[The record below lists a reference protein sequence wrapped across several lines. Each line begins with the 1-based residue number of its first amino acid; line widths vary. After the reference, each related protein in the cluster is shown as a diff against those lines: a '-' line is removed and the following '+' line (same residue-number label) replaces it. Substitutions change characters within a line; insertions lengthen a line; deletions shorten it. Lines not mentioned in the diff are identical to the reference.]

1 MRISS
6 KTRLQFR
13 LNSALM
19 FLLLIGVAIVLGWLS
34 QRFDKQ
40 YDWTTAGRHTL
51 SETSREVLKTIE
63 GPVEI
68 TAYASDKPELR
79 NIIRDIVGRY
89 QLVKEDIN
97 LHFVNPIAVP
107 DEVRNMGITV
117 DGELVIRYGDQVEHV
132 KSDSEEE
139 FTNAMHR
146 LARGGERW
154 LAFVEGHGERDAL
167 GKANHDLGQ
176 WVSSLTARG
185 YQVQPVNLAE
195 IDRVPDNTSVMV
207 IAGPQVDYL
216 PGEVEKILNYIESGG
231 NLLWLADPGNLY
243 GLQTLARHLQVEIH
257 PGTIIDFVGQ
267 LLGVDDPT
275 IAIATG
281 PSYHPHPALRDF
293 NITTLFPAAASIDV
307 IENETW
313 QADPLIVSGD
323 HTWVENGALQGT
335 VEFDEGVDEPGPL
348 NLMLSLSRE
357 IETDDNGDTVS
368 RVQRIIISGDGDFL
382 SNTFVGNSGNLDL
395 GVRLVN
401 WLSNDDELIT
411 IPPRIAED
419 RVLELSNAA
428 KLAIIIGF
436 LIVLPLTLLVTGL
449 VVWWRRRTL

>member
-117 DGELVIRYGDQVEHV
+117 DGELVIHYGDQVEHV
-132 KSDSEEE
+132 KSDNEEE

-154 LAFVEGHGERDAL
+154 LAFLEGHGERNAL

-216 PGEVEKILNYIESGG
+216 PGELEKILNYIESGG
-231 NLLWLADPGNLY
+231 NLLWLVDPGNLY

-281 PSYHPHPALRDF
+281 PSYRPHPALRDF

-307 IENETW
+307 IDNETW

-335 VEFDEGVDEPGPL
+335 VEFNEGVDEPGPL

-357 IETDDNGDTVS
+357 IETDDDGDTVS

-401 WLSNDDELIT
+401 WLSNDDELIA

-419 RVLELSNAA
+419 RILELSNAA

-449 VVWWRRRTL
+449 VIWWRRRTL

>member
-79 NIIRDIVGRY
+79 SIIRDIVGRY

-117 DGELVIRYGDQVEHV
+117 DGELVIRYKDQVEHV

-154 LAFVEGHGERDAL
+154 LAFVSGHGERDAL

-449 VVWWRRRTL
+449 VIWWRRRTL

>member
-34 QRFDKQ
+34 QRFDQQ
-40 YDWTTAGRHTL
+40 YDWTAAGRHTL

-89 QLVKEDIN
+89 QLVNEDIN

-154 LAFVEGHGERDAL
+154 LAFVEGHGERAAL

-185 YQVQPVNLAE
+185 YQVQPVNLAA
-195 IDRVPDNTSVMV
+195 IDRVPDNTSALV
-207 IAGPQVDYL
+207 IAGPQADYL

-231 NLLWLADPGNLY
+231 NLLWLVDPGNLY

-307 IENETW
+307 IDNETW

-323 HTWVENGALQGT
+323 HTWVENGPLQGA
-335 VEFDEGVDEPGPL
+335 VEFNEGVDEPGPL

-449 VVWWRRRTL
+449 VIWWRRRTL

>member
-79 NIIRDIVGRY
+79 SIIRDIVGRY

-117 DGELVIRYGDQVEHV
+117 DGELVIRYKDQVEHV

-449 VVWWRRRTL
+449 VIWWRRRTL